1 MIVSI
6 PVVSSVK
13 MYKHYLIHIRSIA
26 ICSSFREKYNSQYFI
41 LVCFSIYLTCI
52 LILAPNRIRRVFYC
66 TSVSQPI
73 KFSVIIHL
81 SYGQFSKNVGIMI
94 IFVCFK
100 GLFQYFTVSITKCC
114 LIIVR
119 MSILQL
125 MCLNCPLSIC
135 RLLT

>member
-26 ICSSFREKYNSQYFI
+26 ICSSFGEKYNSQYFI

-52 LILAPNRIRRVFYC
+52 LILTPNRIRRVFYC

-73 KFSVIIHL
+73 KFSVVIHL
-81 SYGQFSKNVGIMI
+81 SYGQFSNFFGIMI

-100 GLFQYFTVSITKCC
+100 GLLNYFNTS
-114 LIIVR
+114 L
-119 MSILQL
+119 SAS
-125 MCLNCPLSIC
+125 LNAV
-135 RLLT
+135 LL